1 MSMTATVA
9 QWVVRITGVLAL
21 ILGLL
26 LWTGDVPL
34 SLIPVHILLGVVLVL
49 ALWLLAATGAQQGV
63 PLGMC
68 IGVAVLGLI
77 TLAFGLTQ
85 RGMLPDGTHWIIQGI
100 HLILGMV
107 TVGSGEMI
115 GGRLRRLRV
124 ATA

>member
-1 MSMTATVA
+1 MSMTTTIA
-9 QWVVRITGVLAL
+9 QWLVRITGVVLL

-34 SLIPVHILLGVVLVL
+34 TLIPIHILLGVIMVL
-49 ALWLLAATGAQQGV
+49 ALWLLAATASQQGV
-63 PLGMC
+63 PIGMA

-77 TLAFGLTQ
+77 TLVFGLMQ
-85 RGMLPDGTHWIIQGI
+85 RNMLPGGAHWVIQAI
-100 HLILGMV
+100 HLILGMA

-115 GGRLRRLRV
+115 GGRLRRMRL